1 MNNKLTN
8 SLLALAVLIV
18 AAMGCQKFKNTEA
31 QNTSVN
37 SSANTLKPENNNAA
51 PTVPDA
57 MPSGKA
63 IAWNLADKLSMAA
76 ILYDL
81 KGTETSDSLS
91 KAKILAAEVG
101 AVVPMFPVKTGEKSK
116 DTAAILAYLLSD
128 VGKNVGGNVKTK
140 YGQKEAALFEMSL
153 KSNVLLLL
161 YAPGDSMGK
170 TVAKVIRSNA
180 KIADLPE
187 NLWLPTV
194 TKIESD
200 ASFDDVKDAIMEMHT
215 DVSQYLSKS

>member
-1 MNNKLTN
+1 MKKNLTG
-8 SLLALAVLIV
+8 SLLALAVIV
-18 AAMGCQKFKNTEA
+18 FIAAGCGMLKNSEVK
-31 QNTSVN
+31 NTSVN
-37 SSANTLKPENNNAA
+37 SVSSNTVSPN
-51 PTVPDA
+51 TPDA
-57 MPSGKA
+57 PPSPSTNAPSGKA

-81 KGTETSDSLS
+81 KGAETSDSLS

-101 AVVPMFPVKTGEKSK
+101 AVVPMFPIKTGEKSK
-116 DTAAILAYLLSD
+116 DTAAILAYLLND
-128 VGKNVGGNVKTK
+128 VGKNVGGSVKTK

-153 KSNVLLLL
+153 KSNVLLML

-170 TVAKVIRSNA
+170 TVAKVVRSDA
-180 KIADLPE
+180 KAADLPE

-194 TKIESD
+194 TKIESG

-215 DVSQYLSKS
+215 DVSQYLAK